1 MLLATSSGS
10 ESSIMPL
17 LRLGTASVLSYSTVL
32 NGTIAVLFKMRTG
45 MSLIGKDREAGTIP
59 LWSYLLFFPFH
70 IPTYLYTYIHTKYGT
85 MKSTASK
92 ETDAK
97 KVTKVTVPVAS
108 EVQPGWWVGGCY
120 SNQLNKKWAAV
131 VDLTVEFPERCRSDT
146 LR

>member
-1 MLLATSSGS
+1 M
-10 ESSIMPL
+10 
-17 LRLGTASVLSYSTVL
+17 
-32 NGTIAVLFKMRTG
+32 
-45 MSLIGKDREAGTIP
+45 IGKDREAGTIP